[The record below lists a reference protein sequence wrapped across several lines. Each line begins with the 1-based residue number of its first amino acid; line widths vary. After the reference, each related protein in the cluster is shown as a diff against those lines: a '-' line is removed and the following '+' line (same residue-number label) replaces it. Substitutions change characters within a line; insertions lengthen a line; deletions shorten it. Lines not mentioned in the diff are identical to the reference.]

1 MTKISKMISAV
12 VMFIMMF
19 ILLQSPIMV
28 FAEDIE
34 KNIKSKQKE
43 KSITAVATSKELQD
57 TLSEDLMSSL
67 QEAGVEM
74 YTSKEEY
81 EAELKASGEELMA
94 QVAAMEKTP
103 IWHTFT
109 VRDKKTGAPISG
121 AVIVLD
127 GVPRFSDINGQ
138 IQVKMMNDVVELKVE
153 KNGYN
158 PYVEYY
164 DVYTANE
171 NGTKEKVVYIKQPSD
186 DLEIYSATLDYYGEK
201 ANVVEQKYSMDA
213 IECEGDTISLN
224 VASNDADIYYLYN
237 GDVLIE
243 TSSDGNFTD
252 IAIEDLDDTNNGR
265 AYQSSE
271 IKQANHLKIV
281 TGKNGILSQPTGI
294 NIIILHPRELIFR
307 DIFPM
312 INIPSNL
319 SFKLDED
326 SYFGKFDFDFSKFF
340 KDFVFKP
347 KKYKPDTPDFD
358 FGGFGANILHD
369 NLNGTYKFVMGVD
382 LGFSIDNENNKAAN
396 EALFKTFK
404 RSYRCHHKN
413 PNPLAKNK
421 SIIDSMKGAFK
432 TVFKQKELIKMTGGL
447 AFSMEFSLMGYV
459 EISDKAFTKKDNN
472 SNSESNSQSEN
483 IIVGAGLTFEA
494 MANLSYTKPFFIA
507 YVPVYVTVGG
517 GVGAGL
523 SWEMDNWDNLYHTL
537 DLFLK
542 LYGRFEAGAGVK
554 GFASVGAYGRVDS
567 KWTWEVLHDEYK
579 GNELT
584 FKVGVIVSILGYD
597 MDFVIVDNMPIKPKA
612 KLMSLAENSHT
623 EEGYIDARPQVLNIG
638 GKLLSVWV
646 ERNNDLGMYNSTQI
660 KYSYDNKTY
669 VLQNDGTADFYPEL
683 RQVGNETYIVW
694 HNSTRKFEGNDTL
707 ESVFASSEICYA
719 KFDKTNGK
727 FGEIGNLLTSGM
739 NSLPK
744 IVKTQNKNENLA
756 ISWLGNSNN
765 DPFGLTG
772 TSYVNVA
779 VQENGNW
786 VVKEKVF
793 EINAPIASY
802 DVSYINGEIYLTAE
816 VDTDCDFATTE
827 DKDIY
832 FGKLNDVKNISNDKV
847 AQTNPQFGMLDN
859 SVVMF
864 YHENGKLKMSD
875 FSGAENSIVVDK
887 QGLLDN
893 YSIVQGDNLALIYF
907 AITEEGQKS
916 YLAQYK
922 NGEWITGIKLDDRN
936 YIGLNAYWDGDKIEY
951 VGVVLNQ
958 SEEGD
963 KIESSSILS
972 GSFEITSDISIESAY
987 FLDNVKIG
995 ENFLYSYI
1003 KNNGGTKVQQLNF
1016 DINETDILVNLE
1028 NSLNPSE
1035 EQMIVVKWNCDN
1047 LPEKV
1052 NVFVS
1057 IPNVQETNLE
1067 NNSVEMNVDFSSFEM
1082 QVQQKLVGEKEILDL
1097 LITNTGKNDTF
1108 KIVVRKNNKLGEII
1122 FESEKI
1128 TLDYMQ
1134 EFEYTLNID
1143 YTKHNCHK
1151 EDKLFIEIVSD
1162 REQLVECNYAYYIN
1176 EKVVY
1181 YNINDVSKYLEML
1194 ETAKKI
1200 LGGVI

>member
-103 IWHTFT
+103 IWHTFI

-121 AVIVLD
+121 AVIVID

-138 IQVKMMNDVVELKVE
+138 IQVKIMSDVVELKVE

-158 PYVEYY
+158 PYLEYY
-164 DVYTANE
+164 DVHTAND
-171 NGTKEKVVYIKQPSD
+171 NGKKEKVVYIKQPSD
-186 DLEIYSATLDYYGEK
+186 DLEIYSATLDLDDEK
-201 ANVVEQKYSMDA
+201 ANVMEQRYSMDA
-213 IECEGDTISLN
+213 LECRGDKINLQVESK
-224 VASNDADIYYLYN
+224 DADLYYLFN
-237 GDVLIE
+237 EDNLIATSNTGE
-243 TSSDGNFTD
+243 FKNIPIERFSTKYSSDDEWKQGNK
-252 IAIEDLDDTNNGR
+252 IRVIIE
-265 AYQSSE
+265 
-271 IKQANHLKIV
+271 
-281 TGKNGILSQPTGI
+281 KNGIRSNPAGL
-294 NIIILHPRELIFR
+294 NIIILYPWELSFRE
-307 DIFPM
+307 IFPN
-312 INIPSNL
+312 INIPTSIGL
-319 SFKLDED
+319 KLDDD
-326 SYFGKFDFDFSKFF
+326 SYFGKFEFDFSKFF
-340 KDFVFKP
+340 KDYVFKP
-347 KKYKPDTPDFD
+347 KKHDSNNPEFD
-358 FGGFGANILHD
+358 FGGFGFNIIHD
-369 NLNGTYKFVMGVD
+369 NLNGAYKFVLGVD
-382 LGFSIDNENNKAAN
+382 LGFSIDKQDAKEANKKLYN
-396 EALFKTFK
+396 TFK
-404 RSYRCHHKN
+404 RSYRCHHNN
-413 PNPLAKNK
+413 PNPKAKNK
-421 SIIDSMKGAFK
+421 SVLKSLMGAFK
-432 TVFKQKELIKMTGGL
+432 TTAKKKELIKMTGGL
-447 AFSMEFSLMGYV
+447 SFSMEFNLMGYV
-459 EISDKAFTKKDNN
+459 EISDYAFLKYDTPIQKNIVV
-472 SNSESNSQSEN
+472 ES
-483 IIVGAGLTFEA
+483 GFTFEL
-494 MANLSYTKPFFIA
+494 MANLSFTKPFFIFS
-507 YVPVYVTVGG
+507 VPVYVTVGG

-523 SWEMDNWDNLYHTL
+523 SWEMNNWEEMYNTL
-537 DLFLK
+537 ELFLK
-542 LYGRFEAGAGVK
+542 LYGKFEAGVGIK
-554 GFASVGAYGRVDS
+554 GIATVGAYGRVDS
-567 KWTWEVLHDEYK
+567 KWTWEVLHEGYK

-584 FKVGVIVSILGYD
+584 FKVGIIVSILGYD
-597 MDFVIVDNMPIKPKA
+597 MDFVIVDNMPIKTKE

-623 EEGYIDARPQVLNIG
+623 EEGYIDARPQMLNIG

-694 HNSTRKFEGNDTL
+694 HNSTRKFGADDTL
-707 ESVFASSEICYA
+707 DSVFASSEICYA

-727 FGEIGNLLTSGM
+727 FGEIGNLFTSGM
-739 NSLPK
+739 NTLPK
-744 IVKTQNKNENLA
+744 ILKTQNQNENLA

-816 VDTDCDFATTE
+816 VDTDCDFTTTE

-922 NGEWITGIKLDDRN
+922 NGEWITGIKLDDSN

-963 KIESSSILS
+963 RIESSSILS
-972 GSFEITSDISIESAY
+972 GSFEVTSDISIESAY

-995 ENFLYSYI
+995 ENVLYSYI

-1016 DINETDILVNLE
+1016 DINGTSILVNLE

-1082 QVQQKLVGEKEILDL
+1082 QVQQKLVEEKEILDL
-1097 LITNTGKNDTF
+1097 TVKNLSKADTF
-1108 KIVVRKNNKLGEII
+1108 KIVVHKNNKLGEII
-1122 FESEKI
+1122 FESENI
-1128 TLDYMQ
+1128 SIDYMNSID
-1134 EFEYTLNID
+1134 YRIDID
-1143 YTKHNCHK
+1143 YTKYKCHNG
-1151 EDKLFIEIVSD
+1151 DKIYIEIVSSK
-1162 REQLVECNYAYYIN
+1162 EQLIECNYTYYIN
-1176 EKVVY
+1176 ENVSY
-1181 YNINDVSKYLEML
+1181 YNINDVSKYIEML

>member
-67 QEAGVEM
+67 QEAGVKM
-74 YTSKEEY
+74 YASKEEY
-81 EAELKASGEELMA
+81 EAEQKAYSEELMA

-109 VRDKKTGAPISG
+109 VRDKKTGVPISG

-201 ANVVEQKYSMDA
+201 ANVVEQSYSMDA
-213 IECEGDTISLN
+213 IETEGDTINLN
-224 VASNDADIYYLYN
+224 VASNDADMYYLYN
-237 GDVLIE
+237 DNVLIA
-243 TSSDGNFTD
+243 TCSDGQFKD
-252 IAIEDLDDTNNGR
+252 IPVSQLGNPAIDCEFKQAKNCKLVTEKGSIKSKPTEINIFIVFAEDLGFEQLFGYTFFPNNLNFKFDDNKFLN
-265 AYQSSE
+265 ALNIDFSE
-271 IKQANHLKIV
+271 YLKKYL
-281 TGKNGILSQPTGI
+281 TFNLKKGDLEFGGLGI
-294 NIIILHPRELIFR
+294 NLI
-307 DIFPM
+307 
-312 INIPSNL
+312 
-319 SFKLDED
+319 
-326 SYFGKFDFDFSKFF
+326 
-340 KDFVFKP
+340 
-347 KKYKPDTPDFD
+347 
-358 FGGFGANILHD
+358 HD
-369 NLNGTYKFVMGVD
+369 NLNGVYQLVVGVD
-382 LGFSIDNENNKAAN
+382 LGFEPKHNKKQNKALYN
-396 EALFKTFK
+396 KFK
-404 RSYRCHHKN
+404 RSYNCHHNN

-421 SIIDSMKGAFK
+421 SVMESLAGAFK
-432 TVFKQKELIKMTGGL
+432 TLGRDRKKINL
-447 AFSMEFSLMGYV
+447 AGAFTISFDFSLIGCI
-459 EISDKAFTKKDNN
+459 EISDKVFTDKNGNNILKFVSASVTFDAMAHFDFTKHFLIPAGPIAIPIYISLGGGIGAQIEVGVEQIQQLQAIFDLTFKAYGK
-472 SNSESNSQSEN
+472 
-483 IIVGAGLTFEA
+483 IGAGFGIKGLAT
-494 MANLSYTKPFFIA
+494 LG
-507 YVPVYVTVGG
+507 VYGKLNG
-517 GVGAGL
+517 
-523 SWEMDNWDNLYHTL
+523 EITL
-537 DLFLK
+537 DLTAPNVTELLDKYKVSF
-542 LYGRFEAGAGVK
+542 
-554 GFASVGAYGRVDS
+554 SVG
-567 KWTWEVLHDEYK
+567 VL
-579 GNELT
+579 L
-584 FKVGVIVSILGYD
+584 SILGYD
-597 MDFVIVDNMPIKPKA
+597 IDFVIIDDKPIVPSN
-612 KLMSLAENSHT
+612 LRMMSENSKT

-646 ERNNDLGMYNSTQI
+646 ERNKDLGMYNSTQI

-727 FGEIGNLLTSGM
+727 FGEIGNLFTSGM
-739 NSLPK
+739 NTLPK
-744 IVKTQNKNENLA
+744 ILKTQNQNENLA

-847 AQTNPQFGMLDN
+847 AQTNPQFGILDN

-922 NGEWITGIKLDDRN
+922 NGEWITGIKLDDSN
-936 YIGLNAYWDGDKIEY
+936 YIGLNAYWNGDKIEY
-951 VGVVLNQ
+951 VGVVINQ

-963 KIESSSILS
+963 RIESSSILS
-972 GSFEITSDISIESAY
+972 GSFEVTSDISIESAY

-995 ENFLYSYI
+995 ENVLYSYI
-1003 KNNGGTKVQQLNF
+1003 KNNGGTKVEQLNF
-1016 DINETDILVNLE
+1016 DINGTSILVNLE

-1035 EQMIVVKWNCDN
+1035 EQMIVIKWNCDN

-1151 EDKLFIEIVSD
+1151 EDKLFIEIVSEK
-1162 REQLVECNYAYYIN
+1162 EQLAECNYTYFIN

>member
-28 FAEDIE
+28 FAEGIE

-67 QEAGVEM
+67 QEAGVKM
-74 YTSKEEY
+74 YASKAEY

-138 IQVKMMNDVVELKVE
+138 IQVKMINDVVELKVE

-186 DLEIYSATLDYYGEK
+186 DLEIYSATLDMAGEK
-201 ANVVEQKYSMDA
+201 ANVVEQSYSIDA
-213 IECEGDTISLN
+213 VESEGATIDIK
-224 VASNDADIYYLYN
+224 VDSNGADWYYLYN
-237 GDVLIE
+237 GDDLIA
-243 TSSDGNFTD
+243 TSSDGNFKNVSID
-252 IAIEDLDDTNNGR
+252 KLDTTNSSRSDNH
-265 AYQSSE
+265 QSEFKQVDKVRIITEKNLVLSKPTE
-271 IKQANHLKIV
+271 IYI
-281 TGKNGILSQPTGI
+281 T
-294 NIIILHPRELIFR
+294 ILHAKQLVFR

-312 INIPSNL
+312 LVIPGNF
-319 SFKLDED
+319 SFKLDDD
-326 SYFGKFDFDFSKFF
+326 SYFGKFEFDFSQFF
-340 KDFVFKP
+340 SDFVFKP
-347 KKYKPDTPDFD
+347 SKHKTEFD
-358 FGGFGANILHD
+358 FSGFGFNIFHD

-382 LGFSIDNENNKAAN
+382 LGFSYDRKKNQDLYKK
-396 EALFKTFK
+396 FQS
-404 RSYRCHHKN
+404 SYNCHHKN
-413 PNPLAKNK
+413 PNPFAKNK
-421 SIIDSMKGAFK
+421 SIIESLKGAFK
-432 TVFKQKELIKMTGGL
+432 TVANKKKSIKLSVGFDL
-447 AFSMEFSLMGYV
+447 SVEFSLMGYV
-459 EISDKAFTKKDNN
+459 EISDKAFIKKDNN
-472 SNSESNSQSEN
+472 NNSKDNSKDDN
-483 IIVGAGLTFEA
+483 IVVGAGITFEV
-494 MANLSYTKPFFIA
+494 MANVNLTKPFFIA
-507 YVPVYVTVGG
+507 YVPCYVSVGG
-517 GVGAGL
+517 GFGGGL
-523 SWEMDNWDNLYHTL
+523 SWNMDNWDKLYHTL
-537 DLFLK
+537 ELFLK
-542 LYGRFEAGAGVK
+542 LYGKFEAGAGVK
-554 GFASVGAYGRVDS
+554 GLASVGAYGRVDS
-567 KWTWEVLHDEYK
+567 KWTWEVLHDGYK

-597 MDFVIVDNMPIKPKA
+597 MDFVIVDDMPIKPKSSL
-612 KLMSLAENSHT
+612 LMLAENSKT
-623 EEGYIDARPQVLNIG
+623 DEGYIDARPQVLNIG

-669 VLQNDGTADFYPEL
+669 VLQNDGKSDFYPEL

-719 KFDKTNGK
+719 KFDKNTGK
-727 FGEIGNLLTSGM
+727 FGEIGNLFTSGM
-739 NSLPK
+739 NTLPK
-744 IVKTQNKNENLA
+744 IVKTQNQNENLA

-779 VQENGNW
+779 VQENGTW

-816 VDTDCDFATTE
+816 VDTDCDFTTTE

-907 AITEEGQKS
+907 VTTAEGSKS

-922 NGEWITGIKLDDRN
+922 NGEWITGIKLDDSN

-963 KIESSSILS
+963 KIESSSIVS
-972 GSFEITSDISIESAY
+972 GSFELTSDISIESAY

-995 ENFLYSYI
+995 ENVLYSYI

-1016 DINETDILVNLE
+1016 DINGTDILVNLV

-1052 NVFVS
+1052 NVIVS

-1082 QVQQKLVGEKEILDL
+1082 QVQQKLVDEKEILDL

-1151 EDKLFIEIVSD
+1151 EDKLFIEIVTEK
-1162 REQLVECNYAYYIN
+1162 EQLAECNYTYFIN